1 MSDSFVTPWTVAHRA
16 PLPMRFPK
24 QEYWNGLPVP
34 SPGDLPG
41 PGIKP
46 MSPALKVDSLP
57 PSYLESPCMCVRQVV
72 IHLSV
77 DRHVGCFYILAIVNN
92 AAKNMGVQV
101 SLR

>member
-16 PLPMRFPK
+16 PLSMRFPK

-46 MSPALKVDSLP
+46 TSPALKLDSLP

-77 DRHVGCFYILAIVNN
+77 DRHIGCFYILAIVNN